1 MVAMAGAVETVESP
15 AYSILF
21 LTTDQTYAHVP
32 FPEGYTLPNRRRL
45 EDAGMVF
52 DDYQVN
58 TALCTPSRSVMY
70 TGVHAVQ
77 NGMWDNTN
85 MAWIDDLDPEAIRTV
100 GHMLRD
106 AGYYTA
112 FKGKWHLS
120 TISGEDTTDA
130 LEAFGFSDYQD
141 FGEIW
146 GEARDG
152 FERDGEIA
160 ADAAEWLADRAGGIA
175 ESQPWF
181 LAVNFCNPHDIMFFD
196 ADGTGET
203 QVSGL
208 VQITTEPDDPI
219 YEKHWDVELP
229 VSFEDPLDQH
239 PEAVRYYRRLCD
251 ISYGKMP
258 TDRHDMWKRYINYYL
273 NCLRDVDRHIGTV
286 LDALDA
292 SGQADRTIIVYTAD
306 HGDMVGGHG
315 MRQKG
320 AIPFKEGWNVPFVV
334 AHPDHL
340 GGRATQAIGTSVDI
354 VPTLLRWAGVSADQ
368 QTKRDPQLRGF
379 DLAGIV
385 ADPTT
390 STPRGS
396 TVQPGTGALYT
407 YDVLWA
413 IDMEFIADVASGMVD
428 LGDDDA
434 EEEKQGKLEKAK
446 GLVASIRTSHFDAR
460 HVMRGIYDGR
470 RKFIRYHA
478 INEHNQPSTIG
489 DLYRDNDVALY
500 DLWEDPDEMDNLANR
515 DNPAYDEALV
525 ASMNDKLNTLI
536 RYELD
541 DDPDMVD
548 RPLLF
553 MGVAGFKQR
562 FKRQP

>member
-1 MVAMAGAVETVESP
+1 MPDSIQSEMPER
-15 AYSILF
+15 YNILF
-21 LTTDQTYAHVP
+21 LTTDQTYAHAP
-32 FPEGYTLPNRRRL
+32 RPEGYELPNRQRL
-45 EDAGMVF
+45 EDSGLVF
-52 DDYQVN
+52 DSYQVN

-85 MAWIDDLDPEAIRTV
+85 MAWIDDLDPQKIRTV
-100 GHMLRD
+100 GHMLSD

-120 TISGEDTTDA
+120 VITGEHTQDV
-130 LEAFGFSDYQD
+130 LEPYGFSDYQD

-146 GEARDG
+146 GESRDG
-152 FERDGEIA
+152 YERDGEIA
-160 ADAAEWLADRAGGIA
+160 VDAADWLTYRAGEIA

-181 LAVNFCNPHDIMFFD
+181 MAVNFCNPHDIMFFD
-196 ADGTGET
+196 ADGTGDT

-208 VQITTEPDDPI
+208 VQITAEPDDPI
-219 YEKHWDVELP
+219 YQKQWDVELP
-229 VSFEDPLDQH
+229 PSFDDPLDQH
-239 PEAVRYYRRLCD
+239 PEAVRYYRTLCD
-251 ISYGKMP
+251 ISYGEMP
-258 TDRHDMWKRYINYYL
+258 TDRHDMWKRYVSYYL

-286 LDALDA
+286 LDALEA

-306 HGDMVGGHG
+306 HGDMVAGHG

-320 AIPFKEGWNVPFVV
+320 AIPFKEGWNVPLVV
-334 AHPDHL
+334 VHPDFV
-340 GGRATQAIGTSVDI
+340 GGRTTDAIGTSVDI
-354 VPTLLRWAGVSADQ
+354 VPTLLRWAGVNPEVQ
-368 QTKRDPQLRGF
+368 HQRDPQLRGF
-379 DLAGIV
+379 DVAGV
-385 ADPTT
+385 VTDPTT
-390 STPRGS
+390 YTDRGS
-396 TVQPGTGALYT
+396 TAHPGTGALYT

-413 IDMEFIADVASGMVD
+413 IDMEFIADVASGMID
-428 LGDDDA
+428 LGDDEDAA
-434 EEEKQGKLEKAK
+434 EEEQSKLDKAK
-446 GLVASIRTSHFDAR
+446 GLINSIRDSHFDAR

-470 RKFIRYHA
+470 CKFIRYHA
-478 INEHNQPSTIG
+478 INEHNQPATID

-515 DNPAYDEALV
+515 DNAAYDESLV

-562 FKRQP
+562 FKR

>member
-1 MVAMAGAVETVESP
+1 VAESVVSDESQM
-15 AYSILF
+15 YNILF

-32 FPEGYTLPNRRRL
+32 FPEGYELPNRQRL
-45 EDAGMVF
+45 EDAGLVF
-52 DDYQVN
+52 DSYQVN

-70 TGVHAVQ
+70 TGLHAVQ

-85 MAWIDDLDPEAIRTV
+85 MVWIDDLDPQVVRTV

-120 TISGEDTTDA
+120 TITGEHTRDA
-130 LEAFGFSDYQD
+130 LEPYGFSDYQD

-146 GEARDG
+146 GEVRDG

-160 ADAAEWLADRAGGIA
+160 SDAAGWLTARAGEIGG
-175 ESQPWF
+175 SQPWF

-196 ADGTGET
+196 ADGTGDT

-219 YEKHWDVELP
+219 YEKQWDVKLP
-229 VSFEDPLDQH
+229 ASFGDPLDQH

-251 ISYGKMP
+251 ISYGEMP
-258 TDRHDMWKRYINYYL
+258 TDRHDMWKRYLNYYL

-286 LDALDA
+286 LDALEA
-292 SGQADRTIIVYTAD
+292 SGQGDRTIIVYTAD
-306 HGDMVGGHG
+306 HGDMVAGHG

-334 AHPDHL
+334 VHPDHR
-340 GGRATQAIGTSVDI
+340 GGRATDAVGTSVDI
-354 VPTLLRWAGVSADQ
+354 APTLLRWAGVSPELQAQ
-368 QTKRDPQLRGF
+368 RDPQLRGF
-379 DLAGIV
+379 DVAGV
-385 ADPTT
+385 VTDPETFT
-390 STPRGS
+390 ERGS
-396 TVQPGTGALYT
+396 TTQPGTGALYT

-413 IDMEFIADVASGMVD
+413 VDMEFIAEVASGMID
-428 LGDDDA
+428 LGDDEDA
-434 EEEKQGKLEKAK
+434 ALEQESRLDKAK
-446 GLVASIRTSHFDAR
+446 GLVDAIRNSHFDAR
-460 HVMRGIYDGR
+460 HVMRGVYDGR
-470 RKFIRYHA
+470 YKLIRYHA
-478 INEHNQPSTIG
+478 IDNHNRPATID

-500 DLWEDPDEMDNLANR
+500 DSWEDPDEIDNLANR
-515 DNPAYDEALV
+515 DNPKFDEAV
-525 ASMNDKLNTLI
+525 VSSMNKKLNDLI
-536 RYELD
+536 AEELGN
-541 DDPDMVD
+541 DPDIVN

-562 FKRQP
+562 IKR

>member
-1 MVAMAGAVETVESP
+1 
-15 AYSILF
+15 
-21 LTTDQTYAHVP
+21 
-32 FPEGYTLPNRRRL
+32 
-45 EDAGMVF
+45 
-52 DDYQVN
+52 
-58 TALCTPSRSVMY
+58 MY

-85 MAWIDDLDPEAIRTV
+85 MAWIDDLDPQKIRTV

-120 TISGEDTTDA
+120 VITGEHTQDV
-130 LEAFGFSDYQD
+130 LEPYGFSDYQD

-146 GEARDG
+146 GESQDG
-152 FERDGEIA
+152 YERDGKVATDA
-160 ADAAEWLADRAGGIA
+160 ADWLTDRAGEIA

-181 LAVNFCNPHDIMFFD
+181 MAVNFCNPHDIMFFD
-196 ADGTGET
+196 ADGTGDT

-208 VQITTEPDDPI
+208 VQITAEPDDPI
-219 YEKHWDVELP
+219 YQKQWDVELP
-229 VSFEDPLDQH
+229 SSFDDPLDQH
-239 PEAVRYYRRLCD
+239 PEAVRYYRTLCD
-251 ISYGKMP
+251 ISYGEMP
-258 TDRHDMWKRYINYYL
+258 TDRHDMWKRYVSYYL

-286 LDALDA
+286 LDALEA

-306 HGDMVGGHG
+306 HGDMVAGHG

-334 AHPDHL
+334 VHPDFV
-340 GGRATQAIGTSVDI
+340 GGRTTDAVGTSVDI
-354 VPTLLRWAGVSADQ
+354 VPTLLRWAGVDPEVQ
-368 QTKRDPQLRGF
+368 HLRDPQLRGF
-379 DLAGIV
+379 DVAGV
-385 ADPTT
+385 VTDPTT
-390 STPRGS
+390 YTDRGS
-396 TVQPGTGALYT
+396 TAQPGTGALYT

-413 IDMEFIADVASGMVD
+413 IDMEFIADVASGMID
-428 LGDDDA
+428 LGDDEDVA
-434 EEEKQGKLEKAK
+434 EEEQSKRDKAE
-446 GLVASIRTSHFDAR
+446 GLVKSIRDSHFDAR

-470 RKFIRYHA
+470 YKFIRYHA
-478 INEHNQPSTIG
+478 INEHNQPATID

-500 DLWEDPDEMDNLANR
+500 DLWEDPDEMDNVANR
-515 DNPAYDEALV
+515 DYAAYDEALV

-562 FKRQP
+562 FKR

>member
-1 MVAMAGAVETVESP
+1 MSDSADSSASP
-15 AYSILF
+15 RYNILF
-21 LTTDQTYAHVP
+21 LTTDQTFAHAP
-32 FPEGYTLPNRRRL
+32 RPEGYELPNRQRL
-45 EDAGMVF
+45 EDSGLVF
-52 DDYQVN
+52 DSYQVN
-58 TALCTPSRSVMY
+58 TALCTPSRSVMW

-77 NGMWDNTN
+77 NEMWDNTN
-85 MAWIDDLDPEAIRTV
+85 MAWIDDLDPQRFRTV

-120 TISGEDTTDA
+120 VITGEHTRDA
-130 LEAFGFSDYQD
+130 LEPYGFSDYQD

-146 GEARDG
+146 GETGDG
-152 FERDGEIA
+152 YRRDGEIA
-160 ADAAEWLADRAGGIA
+160 TDSAAWLTDRAGKIA
-175 ESQPWF
+175 EDQPWF

-196 ADGTGET
+196 ADGTGDT

-219 YEKHWDVELP
+219 YQKQWDVELP
-229 VSFEDPLDQH
+229 ASFDDPLDQH
-239 PEAVRYYRRLCD
+239 PEAVRYYRTLCD
-251 ISYGKMP
+251 ISYGEMP
-258 TDRHDMWKRYINYYL
+258 TDRHDMWKRYLNYYL

-286 LDALDA
+286 LDALEA
-292 SGQADRTIIVYTAD
+292 SGQADNTIIVYSAD
-306 HGDMVGGHG
+306 HGDMVASHG

-334 AHPDHL
+334 VHPDHP
-340 GGRATQAIGTSVDI
+340 GGRTAEAIGTSVDI
-354 VPTLLRWAGVSADQ
+354 APTLLRWAGVTPEQ
-368 QTKRDPQLRGF
+368 QAERDPQLRGF
-379 DLAGIV
+379 DVAGVV
-385 ADPTT
+385 ADPATFT
-390 STPRGS
+390 ARGS
-396 TVQPGTGALYT
+396 TAHPGIGALYT

-413 IDMEFIADVASGMVD
+413 VDMEFIADVASGMID
-428 LGDDDA
+428 LGDDEDA
-434 EEEKQGKLEKAK
+434 DQKEESKLDKAK
-446 GLVASIRTSHFDAR
+446 SLISSIRDSHFDAR

-470 RKFIRYHA
+470 YKFIRYHA
-478 INEHNQPSTIG
+478 VNEHNQPDTID

-515 DNPAYDEALV
+515 DNPNHDEKLI

-536 RYELD
+536 QAELG
-541 DDPDMVD
+541 DDPDIVD

-562 FKRQP
+562 IKR

>member
-1 MVAMAGAVETVESP
+1 VAESVVSDESQM
-15 AYSILF
+15 YNILF

-32 FPEGYTLPNRRRL
+32 FPEGYEFPNRQRL
-45 EDAGMVF
+45 EDAGLVF
-52 DDYQVN
+52 DSYQVN

-70 TGVHAVQ
+70 TGLHAVQ

-85 MAWIDDLDPEAIRTV
+85 MVWIDDLDPQVVRTV

-120 TISGEDTTDA
+120 TITGEHTRDA
-130 LEAFGFSDYQD
+130 LEPYGFSDYQD

-146 GEARDG
+146 GEVRDG

-160 ADAAEWLADRAGGIA
+160 SDAAGWLTARAGEIGG
-175 ESQPWF
+175 SQPWF

-196 ADGTGET
+196 ADGTGDT

-219 YEKHWDVELP
+219 YEKQWDVKLP
-229 VSFEDPLDQH
+229 ASFGDPLDQH

-251 ISYGKMP
+251 ISYGEMP
-258 TDRHDMWKRYINYYL
+258 TDRHDMWKRYLNYYL

-286 LDALDA
+286 LDALEA
-292 SGQADRTIIVYTAD
+292 SGQGDRTIIVYTAD
-306 HGDMVGGHG
+306 HGDMVAGHG

-334 AHPDHL
+334 VHPDHR
-340 GGRATQAIGTSVDI
+340 GGRATDAVGTSVDI
-354 VPTLLRWAGVSADQ
+354 APTLLRWAGVSPELQAQ
-368 QTKRDPQLRGF
+368 RDPQLRGF
-379 DLAGIV
+379 DVAGV
-385 ADPTT
+385 VTDPETFT
-390 STPRGS
+390 ERGS
-396 TVQPGTGALYT
+396 TTQPGTGALYT

-413 IDMEFIADVASGMVD
+413 VDMEFIAEVASGMID
-428 LGDDDA
+428 LGDDEDA
-434 EEEKQGKLEKAK
+434 ALEQESRLDKAK
-446 GLVASIRTSHFDAR
+446 GLVDAIRNSHFDAR
-460 HVMRGIYDGR
+460 HVMRGVYDGR
-470 RKFIRYHA
+470 YKLIRYHA
-478 INEHNQPSTIG
+478 IDNHNRPATID

-500 DLWEDPDEMDNLANR
+500 DSWEDPDEIDNLANR
-515 DNPAYDEALV
+515 DNPKFDEAV
-525 ASMNDKLNTLI
+525 VSSMNKKLNDLI
-536 RYELD
+536 AEELGN
-541 DDPDMVD
+541 DPDIVN

-562 FKRQP
+562 IKR

>member
-1 MVAMAGAVETVESP
+1 MAESVVSDESQM
-15 AYSILF
+15 YNILF

-32 FPEGYTLPNRRRL
+32 FPEGYEFPNRQRL
-45 EDAGMVF
+45 EDAGLVF
-52 DDYQVN
+52 DSYQVN

-70 TGVHAVQ
+70 TGLHAVQ

-85 MAWIDDLDPEAIRTV
+85 MVWIDDLDPQVVRTV

-120 TISGEDTTDA
+120 TITGEHTRDA
-130 LEAFGFSDYQD
+130 LEPYGFSDYQD

-146 GEARDG
+146 GEVRDG

-160 ADAAEWLADRAGGIA
+160 SDAAGWLTARAGEIGG
-175 ESQPWF
+175 SQPWF

-196 ADGTGET
+196 ADGTGDT

-219 YEKHWDVELP
+219 YEKQWDVKLP
-229 VSFEDPLDQH
+229 ASFGDPLDQH

-251 ISYGKMP
+251 ISYGEMP
-258 TDRHDMWKRYINYYL
+258 TDRHDMWKRYLNYYL

-286 LDALDA
+286 LDALEA
-292 SGQADRTIIVYTAD
+292 SGQGDRTIIVYTAD
-306 HGDMVGGHG
+306 HGDMVAGHG

-334 AHPDHL
+334 VHPDHR
-340 GGRATQAIGTSVDI
+340 GGRATDAVGTSVDI
-354 VPTLLRWAGVSADQ
+354 APTLLRWAGVSPELQAQ
-368 QTKRDPQLRGF
+368 RDPQLRGF
-379 DLAGIV
+379 DVAGV
-385 ADPTT
+385 VTDPETFT
-390 STPRGS
+390 ERGS
-396 TVQPGTGALYT
+396 TTQPGTGALYT

-413 IDMEFIADVASGMVD
+413 VDMEFIAEVASGMID
-428 LGDDDA
+428 LGDDEDA
-434 EEEKQGKLEKAK
+434 ALEQESRLDKAK
-446 GLVASIRTSHFDAR
+446 GLVDAIRNSHFDAR
-460 HVMRGIYDGR
+460 HVMRGVYDGR
-470 RKFIRYHA
+470 YKLIRYHA
-478 INEHNQPSTIG
+478 IDNHNRPATID

-500 DLWEDPDEMDNLANR
+500 DSWEDPDEIDNLANR
-515 DNPAYDEALV
+515 DNPKFDEAV
-525 ASMNDKLNTLI
+525 VSSMNKKLNDLI
-536 RYELD
+536 AEELGN
-541 DDPDMVD
+541 DPDIVN

-562 FKRQP
+562 IKR